1 MTRKECLTAAID
13 AVCKDRENTY
23 GSPEDNFKLIADLWS
38 TYTGVKISPRDVA
51 VMMILLKTAR
61 ARTGTNHSDNF
72 VDMAGYAACAVEIEE
87 PEEKPESK
95 KPKFCLEDYMGK
107 YVMHCDTSEKAEIF
121 CNFLDKSGWTWNS
134 GTSYKKMTC
143 WENYNKD
150 TIYYFNHGVYNN
162 KKNAERIG
170 YTVLEFDDFDW
181 EEER

>member
-72 VDMAGYAACAVEIEE
+72 VDMAGYAACAAEIGET
-87 PEEKPESK
+87 EKQG
-95 KPKFCLEDYMGK
+95 KPKFRLEDYLGN
-107 YVMHCDTSEKAEIF
+107 YVMHCETWEKAKIF
-121 CNFLDKSGWTWNS
+121 CGFLDNLGRRLNS
-134 GTSYKKMTC
+134 GDLYTNKTYWTYYS
-143 WENYNKD
+143 EN
-150 TIYYFNHGVYNN
+150 IVYYFNDGLYGD
-162 KKNAERIG
+162 KERAEEENYI
-170 YTVLEFDDFDW
+170 VLEFDDFDW
-181 EEER
+181 EEVC